1 MIKPVKR
8 IYISEKDR
16 FHLETITRNYASDPA
31 VSAQPAT
38 YRNRVV
44 VKPWGHE
51 FLIFENTEVAVWFLY
66 VKKDHATSMHCHPG
80 KRTSLTLL
88 FGKALCNTFLHRNFL
103 CAGDSLNI
111 EAGVFHSTKALSLD
125 GIFMIETETPN
136 MKTDL
141 VRLEDKYGRVGSGYE
156 GFNQMCTDNL
166 GEFKYFRL
174 EENNDSMSHYTL
186 NPLFS
191 ISLERYLSADEFSRT
206 FRIEAGAIYCVC
218 HSSLKTADGT
228 VIVRVGETERGT
240 YLSQAGRLAADGN
253 LLLMKMAVFN

>member
-8 IYISEKDR
+8 IDVSDKDR
-16 FHLETITRNYASDPA
+16 FYLEAILRNHASDPA
-31 VSAQPAT
+31 VSVQPAT
-38 YRNRVV
+38 YRDRVV
-44 VKPWGHE
+44 VKPWGYE
-51 FLIFENTEVAVWFLY
+51 FLIFENPEVAVWFLR

-88 FGKALCNTFLHRNFL
+88 CGKALCNTFRHRNFM

-125 GIFMIETETPN
+125 GFFLIEAETPN

-156 GFNQMCTDNL
+156 GFNRMCTDNL
-166 GEFKYFRL
+166 GAFQYFRL
-174 EENNDSMSHYTL
+174 EEGDGPASRYTL
-186 NPLFS
+186 GRLFS
-191 ISLERYLSADEFSRT
+191 ISLERYSSADEFSRT
-206 FRIEAGAIYCVC
+206 CRIEAGATYCVC
-218 HSSLKTADGT
+218 HGAFCAAEGA

-240 YLSQAGRLAADGN
+240 YLSQAGRLSTDGD